1 MLVVENKHLEMVI
14 AGDGHPELVSEE
26 VEDGHLV
33 GAEDGQLEVGDRHLD
48 QSMHLELLPQATYY
62 PYSWHMVIA
71 GDGQLVVL
79 VVEDRLVEMVVAVQA
94 QVDQQVPLDEAE
106 LFPQLNQS

>member
-33 GAEDGQLEVGDRHLD
+33 GAEDGQLKVGDRHLD
-48 QSMHLELLPQATYY
+48 QSMHLELLPRTAYY
-62 PYSWHMVIA
+62 PYSHMVSEE
-71 GDGQLVVL
+71 DGQLVEL
-79 VVEDRLVEMVVAVQA
+79 VVVERLVEMVAAVQA
-94 QVDQQVPLDEAE
+94 
-106 LFPQLNQS
+106 